1 MFRFHSFYKLLDMI
15 CTESDIIPHLQDKTT
30 LREERNSSWV
40 RTSQPVDKAKDAKTF
55 QNQFRM
61 EVAAIIFECKTLKRI
76 KFYKAGNLVVSEW
89 RIHSPT
95 LHCTDYPH
103 SDYHSRDYNRLKIHK
118 A

>member
-1 MFRFHSFYKLLDMI
+1 M
-15 CTESDIIPHLQDKTT
+15 
-30 LREERNSSWV
+30 LREVELEREGLEEM
-40 RTSQPVDKAKDAKTF
+40 KT
-55 QNQFRM
+55 
-61 EVAAIIFECKTLKRI
+61 VCKTLKRI